1 MSVVNQQPV
10 EVIDHHAD
18 GTLDFHSMFFTL
30 QGEGPFAG
38 HRALFIRLAGCNLQ
52 CPGCDTEYTDGR
64 KRLSAKQ
71 LVVDAEMLLEQHEIS
86 FPDALIVITGGE
98 PLRQRLDELVFRL
111 VEYGAK
117 VQIET
122 NGVLGPSQEL
132 KMHWD
137 QHDDLVFVVSPKT
150 SRIHRDWA
158 DYADCFKYV
167 LKSDEIDLDDGLP
180 TRALGH
186 KATPRVA
193 RPPTDGHAIFA
204 PVYVNP
210 MDEKD
215 TAKNVLNTL
224 AVARS
229 AMQYGYIAGVQM
241 HKIFN
246 LE

>member
-1 MSVVNQQPV
+1 MSAINTQPV
-10 EVIDHHAD
+10 EKLDHSAD
-18 GTLDFHSMFFTL
+18 GTVDFHSMFFTL

-52 CPGCDTEYTDGR
+52 CPGCDTEYTHGR
-64 KRLSAKQ
+64 WRHPAASVVRSA
-71 LVVDAEMLLEQHEIS
+71 ETLLEQHELS
-86 FPDALIVITGGE
+86 FPDALVVITGGE
-98 PLRQRLDELVFRL
+98 PLRQNLDTLVFL
-111 VEYGAK
+111 LLEYGAR

-122 NGVLGPSQEL
+122 NGVFGPSDAM
-132 KMHWD
+132 KRHWNQCD
-137 QHDDLVFVVSPKT
+137 NLVFVVSPKT
-150 SRIHRDWA
+150 SRIHPDWA

-193 RPPTDGHAIFA
+193 RPPANTFT

-215 TAKNVLNTL
+215 VEKNALNAI

-229 AMQYGYIAGVQM
+229 AMQYGYIVGVQM

>member
-1 MSVVNQQPV
+1 MSAINHQPV
-10 EVIDHHAD
+10 EKIDHRAD

-52 CPGCDTEYTDGR
+52 CPGCDTEYTEGR
-64 KRLSAKQ
+64 QRVPASF
-71 LVVDAEMLLEQHEIS
+71 LVGKAERVLEQHELS
-86 FPDALIVITGGE
+86 FPDALVVITGGE
-98 PLRQRLDELVFRL
+98 PMRQRLDELVFRL
-111 VEYGAK
+111 VELGAK

-122 NGVLGPSQEL
+122 NGVLGPSLEL

-150 SRIHRDWA
+150 SRIHKDWA

-167 LKSDEIDLDDGLP
+167 LRASEIDPDDGLP

-186 KATPRVA
+186 KASPKVA
-193 RPPTDGHAIFA
+193 RRPDNSFA
-204 PVYVNP
+204 RIYINP

-215 TAKNVLNTL
+215 EGKNNQNAL